1 MTNGANDVLD
11 VAIDGSIARLTIT
24 RPDKRNAVSDTLM
37 EALDA
42 FFSNPP
48 KDVRVIILSGEGG
61 HFSAGL
67 DLAEHVARNAAET
80 MRHSRNWHRIMD
92 MIQFGGLPVIS
103 LLKGAVIGGGLELAS
118 ATHIRIADK
127 TAFYQLPEGRRG
139 IFVGGGASVRIGRIL
154 GADRMIDMMLT
165 GRKYDA
171 ENGLRLG
178 LSHYVC
184 DTEDDAK
191 SKAEELAAT
200 VAENAQLSNY
210 VMIQALARIEDM
222 AKADGLFT
230 ESLCA
235 ALTQTREDAQ
245 EGLRAFLEKRAPNFK

>member
-1 MTNGANDVLD
+1 
-11 VAIDGSIARLTIT
+11 
-24 RPDKRNAVSDTLM
+24 
-37 EALDA
+37 
-42 FFSNPP
+42 
-48 KDVRVIILSGEGG
+48 
-61 HFSAGL
+61 
-67 DLAEHVARNAAET
+67 
-80 MRHSRNWHRIMD
+80 
-92 MIQFGGLPVIS
+92 
-103 LLKGAVIGGGLELAS
+103 
-118 ATHIRIADK
+118 
-127 TAFYQLPEGRRG
+127 
-139 IFVGGGASVRIGRIL
+139 
-154 GADRMIDMMLT
+154 MMLT

-235 ALTQTREDAQ
+235 ALTQTSEDAQ